1 MNRARPRSQP
11 GCPPS
16 ATRPPGL
23 GEPLLALTAG
33 PGAAATLLP
42 RGRLPALARRGPSLR
57 SPTWCLCP
65 LLLAARAG
73 PGLARRGAAPAG
85 SGHRANSAAH
95 ARLHLGRVWGG
106 TRGQLLKAS
115 WGGTR
120 SIFTQ
125 RQIPLA
131 SRGSHEPAPMAP
143 CPDNYRAAPPAL
155 TQSLKTARAAPAAP
169 PRHRAPSRGTER
181 RALLG
186 HGRGHL
192 LVSAPRVFLV
202 SPQSRRLPASAPT
215 ALPRP
220 GGESQR
226 HIRPRSG
233 TGTAC
238 ARPVAHRGTECPEPA
253 RTVGSSCWLH

>member
-11 GCPPS
+11 RCPPS

-42 RGRLPALARRGPSLR
+42 RGRQPALARRGPSLR

-85 SGHRANSAAH
+85 IGHRANSAAH

-169 PRHRAPSRGTER
+169 LRHRAPGAAGARPRAPAGLCPQGTFSLPPELPAACQR
-181 RALLG
+181 S
-186 HGRGHL
+186 HGPAEAGG
-192 LVSAPRVFLV
+192 RVAEAH
-202 SPQSRRLPASAPT
+202 SPQERHGHCVRTSCSTQGHRMPRACEDRRVQLLAPLR
-215 ALPRP
+215 AN
-220 GGESQR
+220 
-226 HIRPRSG
+226 
-233 TGTAC
+233 
-238 ARPVAHRGTECPEPA
+238 
-253 RTVGSSCWLH
+253 